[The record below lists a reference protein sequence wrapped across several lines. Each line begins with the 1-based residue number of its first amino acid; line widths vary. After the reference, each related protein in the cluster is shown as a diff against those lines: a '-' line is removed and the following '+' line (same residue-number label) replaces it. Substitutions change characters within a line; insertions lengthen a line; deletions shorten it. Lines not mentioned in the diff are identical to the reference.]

1 MGECCSSRPSI
12 SSSMRRDP
20 TLNLCPKTSMFS
32 KPKHCCSRVL
42 ISQRLQLALTV
53 TPKEARASLATLLQ
67 RARLTTRRCRVD
79 EWNTVCGG
87 GRSCEFRQEV
97 KLFAMPLRNRRLP
110 HHNTDVMFCAVVDK
124 RDVRGVG
131 ERFAVHFDRCYTA

>member
-1 MGECCSSRPSI
+1 
-12 SSSMRRDP
+12 DP

-97 KLFAMPLRNRRLP
+97 KLFAMPFRNRRSP
-110 HHNTDVMFCAVVDK
+110 HHNADVMLSAIIDK
-124 RDVRGVG
+124 LDIGKVG
-131 ERFAVHFDRCYTA
+131 LCLAIHFKQGDAA